1 MRYSSLMTLAFSL
14 FLALLMTS
22 PANASDPKR
31 IQPDGVAMRDAR
43 QATHRYAECLEQPI
57 FARSTVLLRRFA
69 PHHPRFLAVRKRL
82 QNYAC
87 TEIGAVHV
95 PSEILQGY
103 LFETVYLKMRSR
115 DDVVKLTSAPP
126 FDYTILYGDPAN
138 PQSAQAIGMAEFG
151 DCVVRR
157 NPAVAYDL
165 AAVLPASQKE
175 ADLFNDLRPDF
186 EACIESGNN
195 IAFARSELRAAM
207 ATAFYHMSGLRDD

>member
-1 MRYSSLMTLAFSL
+1 MPRTTHFCPQHSAAE
-14 FLALLMTS
+14 ALCS
-22 PANASDPKR
+22 VRP
-31 IQPDGVAMRDAR
+31 
-43 QATHRYAECLEQPI
+43 PI
-57 FARSTVLLRRFA
+57 V
-69 PHHPRFLAVRKRL
+69 AVRKRL
-82 QNYAC
+82 QVSAC

-103 LFETVYLKMRSR
+103 LFETVFLRMRSR
-115 DDVVKLTSAPP
+115 DDVAKLIAALP
-126 FDYTILYGDPAN
+126 FDYTRLYGDPAN
-138 PQSAQAIGMAEFG
+138 PQSARAIAMAQFG

-175 ADLFNDLRPDF
+175 ADLFNDLRPHF